1 MELNTLKKLRFIVPG
16 ILLFI
21 QFVLFF
27 SIKDLNDITNYLE
40 LHNVKNEISQFLF
53 FISIIFIGI
62 LYYTFDIRK
71 KIFKR
76 NFEYVE
82 NNIKNKLLK
91 PYENK
96 YSTDEINNFK
106 KGSKLI
112 NIFFY
117 LIDND
122 ASLKE
127 KAKIV
132 NFNGLIW
139 TSLMD
144 LLIIS
149 FFGFIIFFI
158 RCFVIPVIFHFIS
171 YFDYSM
177 AMAIANFVITFISAF
192 FVSFLTE
199 KHVSLGNEQL
209 EIIHQIHKKELDR
222 RISDLL

>member
-1 MELNTLKKLRFIVPG
+1 MELKTLKKLRFIVPG

-27 SIKDLNDITNYLE
+27 SIKDLNDIRNYLK
-40 LHNVKNEISQFLF
+40 LYNVKYEISQFLF

-62 LYYTFDIRK
+62 LYYTFDIRE

-106 KGSKLI
+106 QGSKLI

-117 LIDND
+117 FIDND

-149 FFGFIIFFI
+149 SFGFFIFFI
-158 RCFVIPVIFHFIS
+158 RWIVVSVIFQFTS
-171 YFDYSM
+171 YYYIM
-177 AMAIANFVITFISAF
+177 AFANFGITFISAF
-192 FVSFLTE
+192 VGGFLTE
-199 KHVSLGNEQL
+199 KYVSLRNEQL
-209 EIIHQIHKKELDR
+209 EIIHQFHKKELGR

>member
-1 MELNTLKKLRFIVPG
+1 MELKTLKKLRFIVPG

-27 SIKDLNDITNYLE
+27 SIKDLNDITNYLK
-40 LHNVKNEISQFLF
+40 LYNVKNEISQFLF

-62 LYYTFDIRK
+62 LYYIFEIRK

-82 NNIKNKLLK
+82 KNIKNKLLK

-106 KGSKLI
+106 QGRKLI

-117 LIDND
+117 FINND

-127 KAKIV
+127 KAKIM

-158 RCFVIPVIFHFIS
+158 RCFVIPVIFHIMTYSDYYLAMALVNFFIS
-171 YFDYSM
+171 
-177 AMAIANFVITFISAF
+177 FISAF
-192 FVSFLTE
+192 FVSFLTA
-199 KHVSLGNEQL
+199 KHASLGNEQL
-209 EIIHQIHKKELDR
+209 EIIHQFHKKELGR